1 MLKSKLVYATL
12 ILIGALSLSSCSV
25 IGGKSEAY
33 KLGVETGQGYTSLKD
48 TADLIDSYIPDE
60 TDPEN
65 SVDLNISEEDLKKY
79 CSGLWIITGI
89 TNGIK
94 NSEENKS
101 DYIAGWLDGAG
112 F

>member
-1 MLKSKLVYATL
+1 MLKSKLVYGTL

-60 TDPEN
+60 SDPEN

-101 DYIAGWLDGAG
+101 DYIAGCLDGAG

>member
-33 KLGVETGQGYTSLKD
+33 KLGVETCQGYTSLKD

-60 TDPEN
+60 SDPEN

-94 NSEENKS
+94 NSEENKA
-101 DYIAGWLDGAG
+101 DYVAGCLDGAG

>member
-1 MLKSKLVYATL
+1 MQKRKFAFCVAGLLMLSTL
-12 ILIGALSLSSCSV
+12 TGCSV

-33 KLGVETGQGYTSLKD
+33 KLGVETGKGYSSLKD
-48 TADLIDSYIPDE
+48 TADLIDSYVPDE
-60 TDPEN
+60 ADPET
-65 SVDLNISEEDLKKY
+65 SVDLNVSEEDLKKY

-94 NSEENKS
+94 NSEENKA
-101 DYIAGWLDGAG
+101 DYVAGCLDGAG